1 MTSHYKKKKRK
12 AVLLIPA
19 AALAV
24 LVLLL
29 VFRPRAAHLNEEE
42 AQGVEQAAEKS
53 GDGIRETVQEFE
65 PHLEEYERLDAF
77 YEEWLAAA
85 VITGISMNEPD
96 FVLEEVYTAS
106 ETAPDHPLESQ
117 GVYVMYQAGEEER
130 CVYAVPLETGRTDQP
145 GTRDIYSEVIGFA
158 GFEEI
163 DPAVVDTTAL
173 GTLELEELNTL
184 IQQSE
189 RVTIYEN

>member
-106 ETAPDHPLESQ
+106 ETAPDHPWKVRGFMLCTRP
-117 GVYVMYQAGEEER
+117 ER
-130 CVYAVPLETGRTDQP
+130 RNVVFMRFLWKRAVPISLAP
-145 GTRDIYSEVIGFA
+145 GIS
-158 GFEEI
+158 
-163 DPAVVDTTAL
+163 
-173 GTLELEELNTL
+173 
-184 IQQSE
+184 IQ
-189 RVTIYEN
+189 R